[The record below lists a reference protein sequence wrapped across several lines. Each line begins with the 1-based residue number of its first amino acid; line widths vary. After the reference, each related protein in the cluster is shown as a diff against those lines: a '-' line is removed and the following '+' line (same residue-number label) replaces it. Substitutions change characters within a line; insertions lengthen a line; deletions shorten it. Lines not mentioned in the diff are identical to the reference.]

1 MTESIDFAFFLHLV
15 NPINLK
21 SNSLTRKEK
30 TTVHSS
36 GFAFTHPFGWY
47 IKLIMMV
54 HQVAEK
60 LTATG
65 IQDSSPKK
73 HSAFEGGVQGLG
85 GSEATS
91 KLNYD
96 NDTSNSGQAG
106 TWGNLFK
113 GNNLR
118 AKSLEREFYVQIRD
132 DILDQIMEH
141 GITTAQSKL
150 FSYLFKLTRF
160 GDRPVKTKVREIL
173 RATTLSKSAY
183 YVAIAKFERLG
194 WFRFTNVD
202 VEISNFCTPT
212 KKSTKQDYQSTKQDY
227 QSTKQDYQSTKQDS
241 EELKPLPA
249 KVPKTPQTL
258 QTYSD
263 LVDTLSEEQR
273 ESFKKFCLKKIQ
285 ECSFK
290 IGSKQG
296 WLNKHGAEYLEEFK
310 ETYSY
315 ALANPEVIPP
325 KAAPFDI
332 PDIAYLKRVY
342 RDDWKN
348 AAIHFGLI
356 DPNSPE
362 EEIQNES
369 EPVTALEVTEKP
381 IADSDNPQA
390 PTPKPIADS
399 DNPQAP
405 MPKPIADSDNPQAPM
420 PKPIADSDN
429 PQAPTPKPIADS
441 GNPQEP
447 TPPTPAIA
455 SNHEQFAEGD
465 RVVVAEVGNS
475 HYGKTGKIIA
485 ARSRSQDDKY
495 IIALDRKS
503 PSARELTIKIP
514 KGCKLTYLTKL

>member
-1 MTESIDFAFFLHLV
+1 
-15 NPINLK
+15 
-21 SNSLTRKEK
+21 
-30 TTVHSS
+30 
-36 GFAFTHPFGWY
+36 
-47 IKLIMMV
+47 
-54 HQVAEK
+54 
-60 LTATG
+60 
-65 IQDSSPKK
+65 
-73 HSAFEGGVQGLG
+73 
-85 GSEATS
+85 
-91 KLNYD
+91 
-96 NDTSNSGQAG
+96 
-106 TWGNLFK
+106 
-113 GNNLR
+113 
-118 AKSLEREFYVQIRD
+118 
-132 DILDQIMEH
+132 
-141 GITTAQSKL
+141 
-150 FSYLFKLTRF
+150 LFKLTRF
-160 GDRPVKTKVREIL
+160 GDRAVKTKVREIL

-194 WFRFTNVD
+194 WFNFTHAD

-227 QSTKQDYQSTKQDS
+227 QSTKQDYQSTKQDYQSTKQDS
-241 EELKPLPA
+241 EKLKPLPA
-249 KVPKTPQTL
+249 QVSKTPQTL

-263 LVDTLSEEQR
+263 LLHTLSEEQR

-290 IGSKQG
+290 IGSKEA

-332 PDIAYLKRVY
+332 PDIPYLKRVY
-342 RDDWKN
+342 KDGWKD

-362 EEIQNES
+362 EEIQDES
-369 EPVTALEVTEKP
+369 EPVTAPEVTEKP
-381 IADSDNPQA
+381 ISNSSNPQA
-390 PTPKPIADS
+390 PTPKPITDS
-399 DNPQAP
+399 D
-405 MPKPIADSDNPQAPM
+405 
-420 PKPIADSDN
+420 
-429 PQAPTPKPIADS
+429 
-441 GNPQEP
+441 NPQEP
-447 TPPTPAIA
+447 TPPTPAIG

>member
-1 MTESIDFAFFLHLV
+1 
-15 NPINLK
+15 
-21 SNSLTRKEK
+21 
-30 TTVHSS
+30 
-36 GFAFTHPFGWY
+36 
-47 IKLIMMV
+47 MMV
-54 HQVAEK
+54 HQVAQK
-60 LTATG
+60 LTVTDVR
-65 IQDSSPKK
+65 DSSPKK
-73 HSAFEGGVQGLG
+73 YSAFEGGVQGLG

-91 KLNYD
+91 KLNSD
-96 NDTSNSGQAG
+96 NDTSNNGQAG

-113 GNNLR
+113 ENNLR
-118 AKSLEREFYVQIRD
+118 AKSQDREFYVQIRD

-160 GDRPVKTKVREIL
+160 GDRAVKTKVPEIL

-194 WFRFTNVD
+194 WFSFTHAD

-212 KKSTKQDYQSTKQDY
+212 KKSTKQDSQSTKQDS
-227 QSTKQDYQSTKQDS
+227 QSTKQDSQSTKQDSESTKQDS

-249 KVPKTPQTL
+249 KVPKTPQTN
-258 QTYSD
+258 QTYSN
-263 LVDTLSEEQR
+263 LLHTLSEDQR
-273 ESFKKFCLKKIQ
+273 ESFEKFCLKKIQ

-290 IGSKQG
+290 IGSRTA
-296 WLNKHGAEYLEEFK
+296 WLNKYGADYLQEFK

-325 KAAPFDI
+325 KPAPFDI
-332 PDIAYLKRVY
+332 PDIPQLKRMY
-342 RDDWKN
+342 GGGWKD

-356 DPNSPE
+356 DPDSPD

-369 EPVTALEVTEKP
+369 EPVTAPEVTEKP
-381 IADSDNPQA
+381 ISDS
-390 PTPKPIADS
+390 S
-399 DNPQAP
+399 
-405 MPKPIADSDNPQAPM
+405 
-420 PKPIADSDN
+420 N

-441 GNPQEP
+441 GNPQEA

-514 KGCKLTYLTKL
+514 KESKLTYLRKL

>member
-1 MTESIDFAFFLHLV
+1 
-15 NPINLK
+15 
-21 SNSLTRKEK
+21 
-30 TTVHSS
+30 
-36 GFAFTHPFGWY
+36 
-47 IKLIMMV
+47 MMV
-54 HQVAEK
+54 HQIAEK
-60 LTATG
+60 LTVTE
-65 IQDSSPKK
+65 IQDSSSKK
-73 HSAFEGGVQGLG
+73 YSAFEGGVQGSG
-85 GSEATS
+85 VSEVTS
-91 KLNYD
+91 KFNYD

-106 TWGNLFK
+106 TWGNLFT

-118 AKSLEREFYVQIRD
+118 AKSQDREFYVQIRD

-141 GITTAQSKL
+141 GVTTAQSKL

-160 GDRPVKTKVREIL
+160 GDRAVKTKVREIL
-173 RATTLSKSAY
+173 LATRLSKSAY

-194 WFRFTNVD
+194 WFSFTHAD

-227 QSTKQDYQSTKQDS
+227 QSTKQDSQSTKQDS
-241 EELKPLPA
+241 EKLKPLPA
-249 KVPKTPQTL
+249 QVSKTPQTL

-263 LVDTLSEEQR
+263 LLHTLSEEQR

-290 IGSKQG
+290 IGSKEA

-332 PDIAYLKRVY
+332 PDIPYLKRVY
-342 RDDWKN
+342 KDGWKD

-369 EPVTALEVTEKP
+369 EPVTAPEVTEKP
-381 IADSDNPQA
+381 ISNSGNPQA

-399 DNPQAP
+399 DNPQEA
-405 MPKPIADSDNPQAPM
+405 
-420 PKPIADSDN
+420 
-429 PQAPTPKPIADS
+429 
-441 GNPQEP
+441 
-447 TPPTPAIA
+447 TPPTPAIG

-514 KGCKLTYLTKL
+514 KECKLTYLTKL

>member
-1 MTESIDFAFFLHLV
+1 ML
-15 NPINLK
+15 
-21 SNSLTRKEK
+21 
-30 TTVHSS
+30 
-36 GFAFTHPFGWY
+36 
-47 IKLIMMV
+47 

-60 LTATG
+60 LTVTE

-73 HSAFEGGVQGLG
+73 YSAFEGGVQGSG
-85 GSEATS
+85 VSEATS
-91 KLNYD
+91 KFNYD

-113 GNNLR
+113 GNNR
-118 AKSLEREFYVQIRD
+118 AKSQDREFYVQIRD

-141 GITTAQSKL
+141 GVTTAQSKL

-160 GDRPVKTKVREIL
+160 GDRRVKTKVREIL
-173 RATTLSKSAY
+173 LATTLSKSAY

-194 WFRFTNVD
+194 WFSFTHAD

-212 KKSTKQDYQSTKQDY
+212 KKSTKQDYQSTKQDC
-227 QSTKQDYQSTKQDS
+227 QSTKQDSESTKQDYQSTKQDS

-249 KVPKTPQTL
+249 KVPKTPQTI

-263 LVDTLSEEQR
+263 LLHTLPEEQR
-273 ESFKKFCLKKIQ
+273 ESFEKFCLKKIQ

-290 IGSKQG
+290 IGSRTA
-296 WLNKHGAEYLEEFK
+296 WLNKYGADYLEEFQ

-315 ALANPEVIPP
+315 ALANPEVIRP
-325 KAAPFDI
+325 KTTPFDI
-332 PDIAYLKRVY
+332 PDIPYLKRIY
-342 RDDWKN
+342 GSGWKD
-348 AAIHFGLI
+348 AAIHYGLI
-356 DPNSPE
+356 DPDSPE
-362 EEIQNES
+362 EEIHDES
-369 EPVTALEVTEKP
+369 EPVASSEVT
-381 IADSDNPQA
+381 A
-390 PTPKPIADS
+390 
-399 DNPQAP
+399 
-405 MPKPIADSDNPQAPM
+405 
-420 PKPIADSDN
+420 
-429 PQAPTPKPIADS
+429 KPIADS
-441 GNPQEP
+441 GNPQEA
-447 TPPTPAIA
+447 TPPTPAIG

-514 KGCKLTYLTKL
+514 KECKLTYLTKL